1 MWLSNGSVCLLEVVA
16 LDANYVY
23 VVVDS
28 MCYRLIELA

>member
-1 MWLSNGSVCLLEVVA
+1 MWLSTGSVLADVVA

-28 MCYRLIELA
+28 MCYRLIELE